1 MSDLYIKVQ
10 PPASTETGYQRPTEW
25 LTMPTITS
33 PSLNGLYFIFE
44 DNPNGNALVMRDSRG
59 FTNVDWGD
67 GSSTENFSANAE
79 MSHLYN
85 YDNISSPINVYTEDG
100 SNRNYK
106 QVIVKLTFP
115 GANNVE
121 NFLYLQR
128 SFPTNTSGRP
138 AWAEINCNF
147 LNTSN
152 RLYMSDLPYLRIF
165 KCTDIGF
172 SSNPERGLYAM
183 SNNTYKIFEIPT
195 NQFYS
200 AYQTWTNSTFPD
212 DLDLPDCKSA
222 GAASIKGIT
231 AKSIGHI
238 SASSGTFLQNVNIG
252 FCKDL
257 RLNSGQDL
265 LLNANINISGSINS
279 TATSYRRN
287 FQNCTTRRLVFS
299 AIPAQPS
306 SMANNNGCF
315 TGMKNLEEMIVP
327 GLQNGFSIAGSNMS
341 ATALDAMFTSLG
353 TANGSQTITVT
364 GNPGAATCT
373 TSIATNKGF
382 TVVVS

>member
-1 MSDLYIKVQ
+1 MSELYIKVQ
-10 PPASTETGYQRPTEW
+10 PPASTEWQRPTEW
-25 LTMPTITS
+25 LTMPTIES

-44 DNPNGNALVMRDSRG
+44 DNPNGNALVMEDSRG
-59 FTNVDWGD
+59 FTSVDWGD
-67 GSSTENFSANAE
+67 NSATASFTANTLI
-79 MSHLYN
+79 SHSYN
-85 YDNISSPINVYTEDG
+85 YDNVTSSINVYTEDG

-115 GANNVE
+115 GANNAE
-121 NFLYLQR
+121 NFLEIAQPL
-128 SFPTNTSGRP
+128 PTNTSGRP

-152 RLYMSDLPYLRIF
+152 RLYMNNLPYLRIF

-183 SNNTYKIFEIPT
+183 SYNNYKIFEIPAD
-195 NQFYS
+195 QFYGGFTKWQ
-200 AYQTWTNSTFPD
+200 YSTFPD
-212 DLDLPDCKSA
+212 DLDLPDLKS
-222 GAASIKGIT
+222 GGTYSLRGVT

-238 SASSGTFLQNVNIG
+238 SGSGTGWLDSANIG

-257 RLNSGQDL
+257 RINSGQDL
-265 LLNANINISGSINS
+265 MKNSIINISGSINA
-279 TATSYRRN
+279 TATTFRRN

-306 SMANNNGCF
+306 SMANNGGCF
-315 TGMKNLEEMIVP
+315 SGMKNLEEMIVP
-327 GLQNGFSIAGSNMS
+327 GLQNGFTIAGSNMS

-364 GNPGAATCT
+364 GNPGAATCD

-382 TVVVS
+382 TVVIS

>member
-10 PPASTETGYQRPTEW
+10 PPASAETGWQRPTEW
-25 LTMPTITS
+25 LTMPAITS
-33 PSLNGLYFIFE
+33 PSLNGLFFIFE
-44 DNPNGNALVMRDSRG
+44 DNPNGNALVLKDSRG

-67 GSSTENFSANAE
+67 GSATENFSSNVDV
-79 MSHLYN
+79 SHLYDYN
-85 YDNISSPINVYTEDG
+85 NISSPINVYTEDG

-115 GANNVE
+115 GANNAE
-121 NFLYLQR
+121 NFLQINRPL
-128 SFPTNTSGRP
+128 PTNTNARP

-147 LNTSN
+147 LNTDN
-152 RLYMSDLPYLRIF
+152 RLYMSNLPYLRIF

-172 SSNPERGLYAM
+172 SNNPSRALYAM
-183 SNNTYKIFEIPT
+183 SYNTYKIFEIPT
-195 NQFYS
+195 DQFYS
-200 AYQTWTNSTFPD
+200 NSNTWQYSTFPD

-222 GAASIKGIT
+222 GASSLRGIT

-238 SASSGTFLQNVNIG
+238 SASKGTFLQSANIG

-265 LLNANINISGSINS
+265 LMNANINISGSINS
-279 TATSYRRN
+279 TSTTYRRN

-299 AIPAQPS
+299 AIPAQPTG
-306 SMANNNGCF
+306 MANNNGCF
-315 TGMKNLEEMIVP
+315 YNMKNLEEMIVP
-327 GLQNGFSIAGSNMS
+327 GLQNGFTIAGSNMS